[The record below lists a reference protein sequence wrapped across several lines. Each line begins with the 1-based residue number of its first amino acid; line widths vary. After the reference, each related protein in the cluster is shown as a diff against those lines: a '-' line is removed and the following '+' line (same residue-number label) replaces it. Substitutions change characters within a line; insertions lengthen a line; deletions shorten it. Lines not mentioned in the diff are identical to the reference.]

1 MNRGAGCD
9 FSHDDEEDG
18 LLSEGK
24 TPGQEGSLAKQKKL
38 AAKEMKEELED
49 MIPMVSEMDPQSRKA
64 LLDDIEKMRG
74 LTPMNQH
81 GLLSFNCFMHIFI
94 IITRH
99 AKEQHIKE
107 LRKTE
112 EIRRRAFKLRDWKE
126 YKKIVQHEIDIERV
140 KYNNII
146 DYTLN

>member
-1 MNRGAGCD
+1 
-9 FSHDDEEDG
+9 
-18 LLSEGK
+18 
-24 TPGQEGSLAKQKKL
+24 
-38 AAKEMKEELED
+38 
-49 MIPMVSEMDPQSRKA
+49 MVSEMDPQSRKA

-74 LTPMNQH
+74 LTPMNNH

-112 EIRRRAFKLRDWKE
+112 ERRRRAFKLRDWKE

-146 DYTLN
+146 DYTLNQLNMDMADKPVMDKAYRASLMKYSMKPAKAR